1 VLAVTQKYGTPKR
14 AGGMMLARACGG
26 AARRPDDSALQRP
39 VVAVTQRGRLP
50 MMNALPTLIVI
61 WAVFTGLF
69 LALLAYNATITR
81 YEENQ
86 LFLDDINMNEKQEQS
101 SIVNKVNKITP
112 YIRALGSM
120 SAVMTVLIIGI
131 YTLDAWRKIRE

>member
-1 VLAVTQKYGTPKR
+1 
-14 AGGMMLARACGG
+14 
-26 AARRPDDSALQRP
+26 
-39 VVAVTQRGRLP
+39 

-86 LFLDDINMNEKQEQS
+86 LFLDDINAGEKQEQF
-101 SIVNKVNKITP
+101 SIVSKVNRVTP
-112 YIRALGSM
+112 YIRALGSL

-131 YTLDAWRKIRE
+131 YTLDAWRKIQN